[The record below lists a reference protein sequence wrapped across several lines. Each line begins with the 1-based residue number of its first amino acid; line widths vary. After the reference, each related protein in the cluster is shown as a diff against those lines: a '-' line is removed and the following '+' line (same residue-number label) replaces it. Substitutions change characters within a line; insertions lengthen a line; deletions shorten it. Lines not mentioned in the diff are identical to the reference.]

1 VLGCHEPGHRWL
13 RVGLALRPKRWGQL
27 AASLFESFMDGVATV
42 FVLAAIWA
50 GAAAVLWQR

>member
-1 VLGCHEPGHRWL
+1 
-13 RVGLALRPKRWGQL
+13 VGLALRPKRWGQL